1 MAQSVRPLASDAPS
15 GPPAGAWTAAGG
27 RTAGPLTRPLG
38 LSILALAA
46 AAMGVALL
54 LWAGA
59 WFGASDIAPGTG
71 LAAAARVIGA
81 GLVIAAGF
89 ELVLAYGTWAVRPWA
104 WPLGVTVG
112 IASIGLTL
120 LSAGRASSRAHLL
133 TLTVEVGMLW
143 YLLSPRVHEMF
154 EQKRDRTEV

>member
-1 MAQSVRPLASDAPS
+1 MAQSVGHLASDSPNRL
-15 GPPAGAWTAAGG
+15 PAGARPAG
-27 RTAGPLTRPLG
+27 RTAVAPTRPLG
-38 LSILALAA
+38 LSILALVA

-59 WFGASDIAPGTG
+59 SFGASDIAPGTG

-154 EQKRDRTEV
+154 EQNRDRKRS